1 MQVFPGG
8 LAVRTLSSDCSG
20 HRFDPWS
27 SNLDPISCLAQLKNK
42 RERERELSKH
52 LDVGS
57 QWNAKPLCWVQVLM
71 VCAIRDTR
79 SLLLNPSLG
88 TMLPFIQHPFSW
100 LMRLTPID
108 LSPGSTCWHIQAE
121 PFGGPFPCHTPSKAL
136 TPACLGLAFP
146 KATATLSSLRARNVS
161 HLLLFPHNGAHFR
174 YQMFNDYWVNE

>member
-1 MQVFPGG
+1 
-8 LAVRTLSSDCSG
+8 
-20 HRFDPWS
+20 
-27 SNLDPISCLAQLKNK
+27 
-42 RERERELSKH
+42 
-52 LDVGS
+52 
-57 QWNAKPLCWVQVLM
+57 M

-88 TMLPFIQHPFSW
+88 TMLSFIQHPFSW

-121 PFGGPFPCHTPSKAL
+121 PFGGPCPCRTPSKAL

-161 HLLLFPHNGAHFR
+161 HLFLFPHNGAHFR
-174 YQMFNDYWVNE
+174 YQMFNDYWVNGWMSKLSSNVLLGLTISNKKDMRGQAGFWLKNLAFSVSLVLG